1 MQKIFTIAIREYRAM
16 VATKAFLISIVMMP
30 LLMLGGLFA
39 MQFVREAGAV
49 TERRIEV
56 FDPQGDY
63 FLALQSA
70 ASILNAGASNL
81 TQPIEPED
89 QKSKDP
95 ENLNSD
101 SSKRQSKEMLG
112 IGKEKYQFERIVGD
126 EFTDEMSLE
135 LSRRVK
141 AQELYA
147 FIVIP
152 KDVDRV
158 PELQSLVNGTN
169 EIPKV
174 LFYAQDASLSD
185 ARMWISEVIN
195 GIVRAKR
202 FWEVAKLN
210 PEQVQRLSM
219 QVPVVGMG
227 MVTKAADGSI
237 SAKVENNPMSAIFL
251 PMGVMMLMFM
261 VIFMAAQPALESVL
275 EEKSQRIAEVLLGSA
290 SPLELMS
297 GKLLGTVAGSLT
309 VFVIYLAG
317 AWVMAMYRSWTDHVP
332 LSLIPWFII
341 FQVLGVLFYASIFL
355 AVGAS
360 VSQLKEAQS
369 LLLPVWMLMM
379 SPMFIWIFI
388 IRNPQG
394 NLSTYFSLFPPAT
407 PTTMMLRMA
416 TGQTIPIW
424 QPFLGVV
431 LLLISTFGIVLL
443 ASRIFRVGILWQGK
457 TPKIGEI
464 IRWAFTG

>member
-1 MQKIFTIAIREYRAM
+1 MQKILTIAIREYRAM
-16 VATKAFLISIVMMP
+16 VATKAFLISIIMMP

-39 MQFVREAGAV
+39 MEFVREAGTV
-49 TERRIEV
+49 TERRIAV
-56 FDPQGDY
+56 FDPDGVY
-63 FLALQSA
+63 FLALQTAATSLNNHSA
-70 ASILNAGASNL
+70 KREEHLENPDQEL
-81 TQPIEPED
+81 T
-89 QKSKDP
+89 
-95 ENLNSD
+95 D
-101 SSKRQSKEMLG
+101 STDLVEESPKRTSKEMLG
-112 IGKEKYQFERIVGD
+112 VGKVQYQFERIAVD
-126 EFTDEMSLE
+126 EFTDEMSVD

-147 FIVIP
+147 FLVIP
-152 KDVDRV
+152 KDVERV
-158 PELQSLVNGTN
+158 PELKDLAEGTS
-169 EIPKV
+169 EIPKI

-185 ARMWISEVIN
+185 ARVWISEVIN
-195 GIVRAKR
+195 GVVRSKR
-202 FWEVAKLN
+202 FWDAARLKPDE
-210 PEQVQRLSM
+210 VQRLSL
-219 QVPVVGMG
+219 QVPIVGMG
-227 MVTKAADGSI
+227 MVTKAADGTI
-237 SAKVENNPMSAIFL
+237 VGKVENNPMSAIFL

-261 VIFMAAQPALESVL
+261 VIFMAAQPMLESVL

-297 GKLLGTVAGSLT
+297 GKLIGTVAGSLT

-317 AWVMAMYRSWTDHVP
+317 AWIMAMYRSWTDHVP

-388 IRNPQG
+388 IRNPLG
-394 NLSTYFSLFPPAT
+394 ALSTYFSLFPPAT

-416 TGQTIPIW
+416 TGQTIPLW
-424 QPFLGVV
+424 QPILGVV

-464 IRWAFTG
+464 IRWAFVG